1 MGSRYGKVLRIED
14 RIVPTNSHE
23 FRSAATRRT
32 DVRMNHKEIE
42 RWYRLRNL
50 KRASQFLIVV
60 AVVLLVCVYAVSYWV
75 RPEPDVVEAPGPAN
89 GGVRIDN
96 FSYSSPG
103 AHPWELQAST
113 AMISESLDK
122 VDLKGPKVVYHGG
135 AGGKILMAAKSGKL
149 DRKSRNVSAQGDVT
163 IEYENLLFS
172 TGAIDYSDE
181 KRLAETS
188 SPVSLESGD
197 LRLTGKGL
205 KVSVEREEVV
215 IEEDVK
221 ARLFNVKWVEPNGR
235 LPM

>member
-1 MGSRYGKVLRIED
+1 
-14 RIVPTNSHE
+14 
-23 FRSAATRRT
+23 
-32 DVRMNHKEIE
+32 MNHKEIE

-60 AVVLLVCVYAVSYWV
+60 AVVLLVCVYTVSYWM
-75 RPEPDVVEAPGPAN
+75 RPGPDLVEAPGPAN

-113 AMISESLDK
+113 AMVSESLDR

-135 AGGKILMAAKSGKL
+135 AGGKILLAAKSGKL
-149 DRKSRNVSAQGDVT
+149 DKKSRNVSARGDVT
-163 IEYENLLFS
+163 IEYENFLFS
-172 TGAIDYSDE
+172 TGAIEYSDE

-215 IEEDVK
+215 IEDDVK
-221 ARLFNVKWVEPNGR
+221 ARLFNVKWVEPKGR